1 MAECVIGCVL
11 AFLGGGGFGALL
23 MNEVVWRKQRR
34 ELVRLRERID
44 RDALRWDAELDALRA
59 DYLAAGARRS
69 GIWSRRRSR
78 WITRSPHSRR
88 MSGRRE
94 SEGDAD
100 TGHREPE
107 LDG

>member
-59 DYLAAGARRS
+59 DYLAAVG
-69 GIWSRRRSR
+69 
-78 WITRSPHSRR
+78 
-88 MSGRRE
+88 
-94 SEGDAD
+94 EG
-100 TGHREPE
+100 
-107 LDG
+107 